1 MIEIERKFL
10 VKGDFYRHA
19 IGKERIVQ
27 GYLCVS
33 NEWTIRVRIKGENA
47 FITIKRPNEETGFS
61 HLEFEYAIPYLH
73 AVEIINLCRSKIE
86 KERYYV
92 PCGQHVF
99 EVDVFHG
106 IHEGLVIAE
115 LELSSEDEAF
125 HRPDWIGEEVT
136 GDERYYNS
144 YLSMLSLTPSNRS

>member
-10 VKGDFYRHA
+10 VIGDFYRHA
-19 IGKERIVQ
+19 VKKENIVQ

-33 NEWTIRVRIKGENA
+33 AEWTIRARIKGKEA
-47 FITIKRPNEETGFS
+47 FITLKRPNEENGFS
-61 HLEFEYAIPYLH
+61 HLEYEYPVPYTH
-73 AVEIINLCRSKIE
+73 AVEIINLCRSTIE

-92 PCGQHVF
+92 PYKKDVF

-106 IHEGLVIAE
+106 AHEGLVIAE
-115 LELSSEDEAF
+115 LELLSEDEEF
-125 HRPDWIGEEVT
+125 YRPDWLGEEVT

-144 YLSMLSLTPSNRS
+144 YLSEHPFTPSNHS